1 MFNEKNLKNAT
12 LMQDCENPKKF
23 YLCMEDRRYIFE
35 EGNYGRL
42 ASSRAEQGRL
52 KGVIYAYLFG

>member
-23 YLCMEDRRYIFE
+23 YLCVEDWRYIFE
-35 EGNYGRL
+35 EGNYVGWYHPEL
-42 ASSRAEQGRL
+42 N
-52 KGVIYAYLFG
+52 KVV

>member
-23 YLCMEDRRYIFE
+23 YLC
-35 EGNYGRL
+35 
-42 ASSRAEQGRL
+42 AEQGHL
-52 KGVIYAYLFG
+52 KGVNYAYLFG